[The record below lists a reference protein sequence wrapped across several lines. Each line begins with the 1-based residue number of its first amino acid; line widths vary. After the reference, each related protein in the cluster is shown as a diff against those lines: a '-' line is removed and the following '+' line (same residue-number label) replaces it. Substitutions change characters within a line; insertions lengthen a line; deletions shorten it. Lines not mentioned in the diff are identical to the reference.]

1 MSNLDKILSD
11 SIKGIDSAYK
21 DMAVCRSIAKHIIK
35 DLDSELS
42 KIKWVGDDEGW
53 NKAIEAVRK
62 ELNNRYKNEL

>member
-1 MSNLDKILSD
+1 MTNLDKILND

-21 DMAVCRSIAKHIIK
+21 DMAVCRSIVKHVIK

-42 KIKWVGDDEGW
+42 KIKWVSDDEGW

-62 ELNNRYKNEL
+62 ELKQRYNT

>member
-35 DLDSELS
+35 DLDNELS
-42 KIKWVGDDEGW
+42 KIKWVGDDDGW

-62 ELNNRYKNEL
+62 ELKGRYS

>member
-21 DMAVCRSIAKHIIK
+21 DMAVCRSIAKHIVK
-35 DLDSELS
+35 DLDNELS

-62 ELNNRYKNEL
+62 ELKTRYTS

>member
-35 DLDSELS
+35 DLDNELS

-62 ELNNRYKNEL
+62 ELKTRYTS

>member
-35 DLDSELS
+35 DLDNELS

-62 ELNNRYKNEL
+62 ELKTRYSS

>member
-21 DMAVCRSIAKHIIK
+21 DIAVCRSIAKHIIK
-35 DLDSELS
+35 DLDNELS
-42 KIKWVGDDEGW
+42 KIKWVGDDDGW

-62 ELNNRYKNEL
+62 ELKGRYSL

>member
-21 DMAVCRSIAKHIIK
+21 DMAVCRSIAKHIVK
-35 DLDSELS
+35 DLDNELS

-62 ELNNRYKNEL
+62 ELINRYKI

>member
-1 MSNLDKILSD
+1 MSNLEKILVD

-53 NKAIEAVRK
+53 NNAIEAVRK
-62 ELNNRYKNEL
+62 ELKSRYI

>member
-21 DMAVCRSIAKHIIK
+21 DMAVCRSIAKHIVK
-35 DLDSELS
+35 DLDNELS
-42 KIKWVGDDEGW
+42 KITWVGDDEGW

-62 ELNNRYKNEL
+62 ELKTRYTS

>member
-1 MSNLDKILSD
+1 MGNLEKILTD

-21 DMAVCRSIAKHIIK
+21 DMAVCRSIAKHIVK
-35 DLDSELS
+35 DLDNELG

-62 ELNNRYKNEL
+62 ELKTRYNS

>member
-21 DMAVCRSIAKHIIK
+21 DMAVCRSIAKHIVK

-62 ELNNRYKNEL
+62 ELMNRYKI

>member
-1 MSNLDKILSD
+1 MSNLDKILVD

-21 DMAVCRSIAKHIIK
+21 DMAVCRSIAKHIVK

-53 NKAIEAVRK
+53 NNAIEAVRK
-62 ELNNRYKNEL
+62 ELKSRYI